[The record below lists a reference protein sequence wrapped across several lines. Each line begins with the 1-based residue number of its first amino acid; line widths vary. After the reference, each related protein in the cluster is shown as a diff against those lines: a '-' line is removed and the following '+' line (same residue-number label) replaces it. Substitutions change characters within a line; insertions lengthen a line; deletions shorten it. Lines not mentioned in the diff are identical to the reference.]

1 MSNPQPQK
9 PQLAV
14 SAAIFRDGKVLVV
27 RRARAPAHGL
37 FTLPGGRVE
46 PGETLVEAVARE
58 IMEETALDIEVIALA
73 GYREMMPRDAS
84 GALSGHYVIL
94 PFAARWRGGVVTLNH
109 ELDEARWVTP
119 GELAQLETTPGLAEI
134 VETAARMTR

>member
-1 MSNPQPQK
+1 MH

-14 SAAIFRDGKVLVV
+14 SAAIFRDGKVLLV
-27 RRARAPAHGL
+27 RRTRAPAHGL

-58 IMEETALDIEVIALA
+58 VREETALDIEVLGLA

-84 GALSGHYVIL
+84 GALTGHYVIL
-94 PFAARWRGGVVTLNH
+94 PFAARWRGGEVALND
-109 ELDEARWVTP
+109 ELDEARWIEP
-119 GELAQLETTPGLAEI
+119 GDIARFETTPGLAEI